1 MLAIEASSRRK
12 SRREPEAHDSEQ
24 AIQELY
30 RPARKLVLMMRLL
43 EPRTSMQKT
52 LLASSKTIM
61 QVG

>member
-1 MLAIEASSRRK
+1 MLAIEASIRRK
-12 SRREPEAHDSEQ
+12 PRREPEVQDSGQ
-24 AIQELY
+24 RIQELY
-30 RPARKLVLMMRLL
+30 KPARKPVLMTGSL